1 VYAPRRPRSLTSR
14 TASQGSGLIAKRI
27 RWVACAFAC
36 ATGLLVLVGCAK
48 MDAALGQQWM
58 AVDFSQGTS
67 VATALH
73 VRTECSNIP
82 HAPPMALPTKRTAL
96 SMLYGVRFDTTN
108 ASPANVAELQT
119 CLQRFPSVQGV
130 EPGDAGDE
138 GS

>member
-1 VYAPRRPRSLTSR
+1 MPAAR
-14 TASQGSGLIAKRI
+14 GGGLIARRI
-27 RWVACAFAC
+27 RQVACTVACAVGLFAL
-36 ATGLLVLVGCAK
+36 AGCAK

-58 AVDFSQGTS
+58 AVSFGQGTS

-73 VRTECSNIP
+73 VRTECSHIP
-82 HAPPMALPTKRTAL
+82 NAPPMALPAKRTAL
-96 SMLYGVRFDTTN
+96 SMLYGVRFNTTN